1 MAQERNQSASAWV
14 FESIRDDIMS
24 GRIPPRTRLRELHL
38 ARQLGVSQSTIR
50 EALFHLE
57 HSGLVVRV
65 PHSGTTVASFSQ
77 DELQERVE
85 VRLALEEVAFIK
97 ASKSGSQTLIQDL
110 ETILSTALN
119 TEEGFE
125 HSQAELAFH
134 RRVWREA
141 HNETLYR
148 ALQDLTAPLF
158 AFAGMVSIRDGRRL
172 SAFVAGHQ
180 PLVDALQGKD
190 PSVIRESVRNHIV
203 SLQGGFF
210 GLNGSRSSGDKLTE
224 TT

>member
-1 MAQERNQSASAWV
+1 MSQEKNQSASAWV
-14 FESIRDDIMS
+14 FASIRDDIMC
-24 GRIPPRTRLRELHL
+24 GRIRPRARLRELHL
-38 ARQLGVSQSTIR
+38 ARQLGVSQATIR

-77 DELQERVE
+77 DELQERVD
-85 VRLALEEVAFIK
+85 VRLVLEEVAFVK
-97 ASKSGSQTLIQDL
+97 ASKNSSQTLIEDL
-110 ETILSTALN
+110 QTILSTTLN

-141 HNETLYR
+141 DNETLYR
-148 ALQDLTAPLF
+148 TLQDLTAPLF
-158 AFAGMVSIRDGRRL
+158 AFAGMVSTREGRRL

-180 PLVDALQGKD
+180 PLVDALRGQE
-190 PSVIRESVRNHIV
+190 PSAIRESVRDHIV
-203 SLQGGFF
+203 GLQGGFF
-210 GLNGSRSSGDKLTE
+210 GLNGSSSSGDKLTE
-224 TT
+224 AT